1 MDFEL
6 SEEQRAIRDMARQF
20 AEKEIAPYAQEWDEK
35 GVFPREVVRRM
46 GERGFFGCL
55 LPERYGGTDD
65 GFVSLCLIV
74 EEISRASSSL
84 RGAMNMQCVGTAFN
98 IYKNGT
104 AEQQEK
110 YIPPLVNAGKLG
122 CFAIT
127 EPDVGSDVL
136 SIKTRAVEDGNDYV
150 LNGRKTWIS
159 FAQVA
164 DVAIVYACTNP
175 GAQAKS
181 LSAFIVDM
189 GTPGITTSE
198 IKKLGSHSFPTGE
211 IVFEDAR
218 VPKENMLGNPGDGAR
233 ILFGSLPDTRVG
245 AAAGALGLAEACLEV
260 AIKYCNERVQ
270 FGNPIGTFQM
280 NQAIIADVATS
291 VEAARFLLYR
301 AAWMRDKGMK
311 NVLETSYAKMFAAN
325 VAVQAASAAMDIH
338 GAYGYS
344 SEYPVSRYYKDAK
357 LYQIVEGTT
366 NIHRMIIG
374 LDRLG
379 IRKANR

>member
-1 MDFEL
+1 MEFNL
-6 SEEQRAIRDMARQF
+6 SEEQRAIQEIARQF
-20 AEKEIAPYAQEWDEK
+20 AEKEIAPKAQEWDEK
-35 GVFPREVVRRM
+35 GVFPRETINKM
-46 GERGFFGCL
+46 GTLGFFGCL
-55 LPERYGGTDD
+55 LPEKYGGTDY

-74 EEISRASSSL
+74 EEISKASSSL

-98 IYKNGT
+98 IYKNGNST
-104 AEQQEK
+104 QQKK
-110 YIPPLVNAGKLG
+110 YIPPLINADKLG

-136 SIKTRAVEDGNDYV
+136 AIKTRAVEDGNNYV
-150 LNGRKTWIS
+150 LNGCKTWIS

-175 GAQAKS
+175 GAKARG

-189 GTPGITTSE
+189 DSPGIRTSE
-198 IKKLGSHSFPTGE
+198 IKKMGSHSFPTGE
-211 IVFEDAR
+211 IVFEDVR
-218 VPKENMLGNPGDGAR
+218 VPKDHLLGNPGDGAQ

-245 AAAGALGLAEACLEV
+245 AAAGALGLAEACLDV
-260 AIKYCNERVQ
+260 AIKYCNGRVQ

-291 VEAARFLLYR
+291 IEAARLLLYR
-301 AAWMRDKGMK
+301 AAWLRDQGAK
-311 NVLETSYAKMFAAN
+311 NVLEASYAKMFSAN
-325 VAVQAASAAMDIH
+325 VAVQAANAAMDIH

-344 SEYPVSRYYKDAK
+344 AEYPVSRYYKDAK

-366 NIHRMIIG
+366 NIHRIIIG
-374 LDRLG
+374 SDRLG